1 MRVHSERPTC
11 PRRGNPKAAEAVLS
25 RGQTERGGKVFWDAE
40 QADRHPASCWG
51 SRIASQPLLKAETRM
66 RALRTGQGR
75 RRDVWVGREGRLRLN
90 LQALASQPPHTCSPM
105 KPPTPIPPEQGGRAH
120 RERMQQQTHPAGFY
134 RLWAMPLT
142 LLAQPTAATV
152 YDPSGVEYPQRA
164 IGLGALLG
172 RVQRLA
178 CWTAERPIGLESE
191 VLSREAASFPGGG
204 GGGWAIPRGGSR
216 LPTRL
221 LFDRR
226 DGRSPPR
233 WCAGRSAPADAPT
246 PGGGSTPMARR
257 SASTPDQRA
266 TDYTSDR
273 GLARHPHQPE
283 QAQRR
288 RDADTTR
295 RHRRR

>member
-25 RGQTERGGKVFWDAE
+25 RGQSERGGKVFWDAE

-51 SRIASQPLLKAETRM
+51 SRVASQPLLKAETIM

-75 RRDVWVGREGRLRLN
+75 GRDVWVGREGRLHLN
-90 LQALASQPPHTCSPM
+90 LQALASQQPHACSPM
-105 KPPTPIPPEQGGRAH
+105 KPPTPIPRSRKEAEPTESGC
-120 RERMQQQTHPAGFY
+120 EPQTHPAGFY
-134 RLWAMPLT
+134 RLWAVLLT

-178 CWTAERPIGLESE
+178 CWRASRPIGLESE

-216 LPTRL
+216 
-221 LFDRR
+221 
-226 DGRSPPR
+226 
-233 WCAGRSAPADAPT
+233 
-246 PGGGSTPMARR
+246 
-257 SASTPDQRA
+257 
-266 TDYTSDR
+266 
-273 GLARHPHQPE
+273 
-283 QAQRR
+283 
-288 RDADTTR
+288 
-295 RHRRR
+295 